1 MDMFLRID
9 GIPGDAEQKGHEHW
23 LRVMSADWGASADVA
38 AAPHGGGGGAG
49 EAEFRPAVFTAWAS
63 VATPLLFEA
72 CVSGRHAASATFEAL
87 HAGQNPAVAVRWDFE
102 DVRVANLGM
111 SGSEPS
117 LTMADSFALA
127 YARVRITTFQQ
138 DPRGGA
144 ATATA
149 RGWAL
154 AASRPW

>member
-9 GIPGDAEQKGHEHW
+9 GIPGEADQKGHEKW
-23 LRVMSADWGASADVA
+23 IPVMSADWGASADA
-38 AAPHGGGGGAG
+38 TPLHGGGGGAG
-49 EAEFRPAVFTAWAS
+49 AGRAELRPAVFTAWAS

-72 CVSGRHAASATFEAL
+72 CVSGRHAATNA
-87 HAGQNPAVAVRWDFE
+87 AVAVRWDFE
-102 DVRVANLGM
+102 DVRVANLGI

-117 LTMADSFALA
+117 PTMADSFALA
-127 YARVRITTFQQ
+127 YARVRITTYQQ

-149 RGWAL
+149 RGWDL

>member
-9 GIPGDAEQKGHEHW
+9 GIPGEATQKGHEAW
-23 LRVMSADWGASADVA
+23 IPVMSADWGASADA
-38 AAPHGGGGGAG
+38 AGPHGGGGGAG
-49 EAEFRPAVFTAWAS
+49 RAEFRPAVFTAWAS

-72 CVSGRHAASATFEAL
+72 CVSGRHAATATFEGV
-87 HAGQNPAVAVRWDFE
+87 HAGQNAGVAVRWDFE

-117 LTMADSFALA
+117 PTMADSFALA
-127 YARVRITTFQQ
+127 YARVRITTYQQ

-149 RGWAL
+149 RGWDL